1 MSGLKGVR
9 KSEALTDIY
18 LWHIL
23 TYKSIGLLSKRR
35 CGREAHL
42 EGEKAK
48 NTSTSEHFWKSG
60 CRKSARRCGAK
71 HRSKQT
77 ITKQFSFGAL
87 LGPESW
93 DVKLPSQNVQN
104 TTFLEHFGSWD
115 VEEVHAVVARNTFG
129 SQNVAEPGQVQQD
142 LRPFNSRKP
151 SWGVSSAWL
160 RSTLQKDLWK
170 QNVAAVGDT
179 TEAYFGLVI
188 RCHQRKQLNILV

>member
-35 CGREAHL
+35 CG
-42 EGEKAK
+42 AK
-48 NTSTSEHFWKSG
+48 HIWKVKKLKTRQRRSTWKSG

-151 SWGVSSAWL
+151 GWGVSSAWL

-188 RCHQRKQLNILV
+188 RRHQRKKLNILV